1 MRQRMRIELA
11 ARPWRSPVVLGVLAL
26 VVLVAGVFF
35 FVRALGGVQEITT
48 LLSQVQTLGLRM
60 RDMVEQT
67 GAWAPLT
74 YVCAKAIIFIFV
86 PWVGYPLNVAAGAL
100 FGLYWGVLLTAIGDT
115 LGACVLF
122 LLSRWAGRP
131 VVARLVREDRMA
143 RIDKLLDFGLGGW
156 RELLFVRVVVP
167 IPFNLVS
174 LAAGLVPKLPLRD
187 FVIVTFLTALPKVFT
202 VGIGAGLV
210 TGDWVETAVAMGLV
224 VIAVVALLTRR
235 RVRETLVRFARR
247 WRQEEESRSSSGP

>member
-1 MRQRMRIELA
+1 MRDRMRIEA
-11 ARPWRSPVVLGVLAL
+11 ALRPWRSTVVLGVLVL
-26 VVLVAGVFF
+26 VVLVAGTLF
-35 FVRALGGVQEITT
+35 FVRALGGLQEVTT
-48 LLSQVQTLGLRM
+48 LLGHVQTLGQRM
-60 RDMVEQT
+60 RDLVEQT

-74 YVCAKAIIFIFV
+74 YVSAKAIIFIFV
-86 PWVGYPLNVAAGAL
+86 PWLGYPLNVAAGAL

-115 LGACVLF
+115 LGGCVLF

-131 VVARLVREDRMA
+131 AVGRLVGEARMA

-174 LAAGLVPKLPLRD
+174 LAAGLVPKLSLRD
-187 FVIVTFLTALPKVFT
+187 FIIVTFLTALPKVFT

-210 TGDWVETAVAMGLV
+210 TGDWMEQAIAIGLV
-224 VIAVVALLTRR
+224 VLAVAALLTRR
-235 RVRETLVRFARR
+235 RVREALVRLSWR
-247 WRQEEESRSSSGP
+247 WRREEESRSEDSP

>member
-1 MRQRMRIELA
+1 MRQRMRIEVA
-11 ARPWRSPVVLGVLAL
+11 TRPWRSPVVLGVLVL
-26 VVLVAGVFF
+26 VVLAAGTFF
-35 FVRALGGVQEITT
+35 FVRALGGVQEIST
-48 LLSQVQTLGLRM
+48 LLGHVQTLGQRM
-60 RDMVEQT
+60 RDLVEQT

-74 YVCAKAIIFIFV
+74 YVWAKAIIFIFV
-86 PWVGYPLNVAAGAL
+86 PWLGYPLNVAAGAL

-122 LLSRWAGRP
+122 LLSRWTGRP
-131 VVARLVREDRMA
+131 AVARLVGEDRMA

-174 LAAGLVPKLPLRD
+174 LAAGLVPKLSLRD
-187 FVIVTFLTALPKVFT
+187 FIIVTFLTALPKVFT

-210 TGDWVETAVAMGLV
+210 TGDWVETVVAMGLV
-224 VIAVVALLTRR
+224 VIAVAALLTRR
-235 RVRETLVRFARR
+235 RVREALVRFAGR
-247 WRQEEESRSSSGP
+247 WRREEESQTKSSP